1 MPKSTARAALA
12 LAALALALTACG
24 SRDASDPTEPTAT
37 APPAAREPRCATLRA
52 RVSGRVADPALDELS
67 GLVASRTRRGL
78 LWAHEDSGA
87 APELVALRAD
97 GRVLG
102 RFVVPGA
109 SALDW
114 EAIAT
119 GPAPGGGA
127 RLYVGDV
134 GDNEARRDSIDVYR
148 LPEPD
153 PARPGATA
161 PAQRLRL
168 RYPDGAHD
176 AEALL
181 IDPRRD
187 ELVVVTKELG
197 GTRAYS
203 TRASRPAG
211 RVVTLRRGPS
221 LPLLLVTAGDVSA
234 DGGVVALRTYSELL
248 LWARPG
254 RGSLFKALRRRP
266 CSSFVARGEG
276 QGETLALDRR
286 GRTAL
291 TVPEGVR
298 PALRRYAPA
307 PR

>member
-1 MPKSTARAALA
+1 VSARSALA
-12 LAALALALTACG
+12 LAALAAALTGCG
-24 SRDASDPTEPTAT
+24 GGGD
-37 APPAAREPRCATLRA
+37 PPAASEPAARRAPHPAREQPCQTLRP

-67 GLVASRTRRGL
+67 GLVSSRTRPGV

-87 APELVALRAD
+87 APELIALRAG

-102 RFVVPGA
+102 RFAVPGA

-127 RLYVGDV
+127 LLYVGDI
-134 GDNEARRDSIDVYR
+134 GDNEAGRDSVDVYR

-153 PARPGATA
+153 PARPGVTA

-181 IDPRRD
+181 VDPLRD
-187 ELVVVTKELG
+187 ELMVVTKELG
-197 GTRAYS
+197 GTRAYV
-203 TRASRPAG
+203 TRASGAAG
-211 RVVTLRRGPS
+211 RVVTLRRGPA

-234 DGGVVALRTYSELL
+234 DGGVVALRTYTELL
-248 LWARPG
+248 LWPREG
-254 RGSLFKALRRRP
+254 RRRVTAALRGTP
-266 CSSFVARGEG
+266 CRSPVARGEG

-291 TVPEGVR
+291 TVPEGGR
-298 PALRRYAPA
+298 PALRLYAPA